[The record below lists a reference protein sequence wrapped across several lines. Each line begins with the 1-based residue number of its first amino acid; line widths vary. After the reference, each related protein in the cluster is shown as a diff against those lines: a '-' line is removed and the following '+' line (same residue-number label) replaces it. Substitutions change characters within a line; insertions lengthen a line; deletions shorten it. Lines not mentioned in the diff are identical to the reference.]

1 MNTNSPISRR
11 DWLRSS
17 GLLAASLPALANLTP
32 AMANALPS
40 TEASAA
46 MPMVDE
52 FAPLQTGAMPKLKAR
67 LFANENPLGISQKAR
82 EALIK
87 AIDIGNRYA
96 WEEFDEMKKLIAD
109 KEGVKPE
116 NIMLTPGSSE
126 VLLITAMHF
135 AANSGTVVTSRP
147 TYDDLLDKTEVFKGR
162 IVSVPLTKTYQYDL
176 AAMKAKINADTKL
189 AYICNPNNPTGTIVP
204 PADLAAFAQE
214 VSPTVPVFIDEAYI
228 DFLEPGDR
236 PQLGKLVAEGK
247 NVMLA
252 RTFSKIHG
260 FAGIRLG
267 YVIAQPDM
275 LKTLEKYTTGE
286 FGISIATL
294 MAGIASFKDLDWQ
307 NHCRT
312 ENARAREYTT
322 KALTEMGYE
331 VIPSYTNFML
341 FPIRM
346 KPKTFEGQMFANGVG
361 IQTRTFG
368 GQSWCRV
375 SIGTMDEM
383 KTFVDAFK
391 KVTS

>member
-1 MNTNSPISRR
+1 MNTNSPVSRR

-17 GLLAASLPALANLTP
+17 GLLAASLPLLTNLTP

-40 TEASAA
+40 TEAPS

-109 KEGVKPE
+109 QEGVKPE

-147 TYDDLLDKTEVFKGR
+147 TYDDLLDKTETFKGK

-204 PADLAAFAQE
+204 PAELAAFAQE

-247 NVMLA
+247 NVILA

-312 ENARAREYTT
+312 ENAKAREYTT
-322 KALTEMGYE
+322 KELTAMGYE
-331 VIPSYTNFML
+331 VVPSYTNFML

-346 KPKTFEGQMFANGVG
+346 KPKTFENQMFANGVG

>member
-11 DWLRSS
+11 DWLRAS
-17 GLLAASLPALANLTP
+17 GLLAAGLPALANLTP
-32 AMANALPS
+32 AMANTIPS
-40 TEASAA
+40 TEAAT

-52 FAPLQTGAMPKLKAR
+52 FAALQAGAMPKLKAR

-147 TYDDLLDKTEVFKGR
+147 TYDDLLDKTETFKGK

-247 NVMLA
+247 NVILA

-286 FGISIATL
+286 
-294 MAGIASFKDLDWQ
+294 
-307 NHCRT
+307 
-312 ENARAREYTT
+312 
-322 KALTEMGYE
+322 
-331 VIPSYTNFML
+331 
-341 FPIRM
+341 IRDQYCDPDGRDCQLQGPRLAESLPDR
-346 KPKTFEGQMFANGVG
+346 K
-361 IQTRTFG
+361 R
-368 GQSWCRV
+368 QSPRV
-375 SIGTMDEM
+375 YDQS
-383 KTFVDAFK
+383 VDRHGL
-391 KVTS
+391 

>member
-1 MNTNSPISRR
+1 MNTNSPVSRR

-17 GLLAASLPALANLTP
+17 GLLAASLPLLTNLTP

-40 TEASAA
+40 TEVSD

-147 TYDDLLDKTEVFKGR
+147 TYDDLLDKTETFKGK

-204 PADLAAFAQE
+204 PAELAAFAQE

-247 NVMLA
+247 NVILA

-312 ENARAREYTT
+312 ENAKAREYTT
-322 KALTEMGYE
+322 KELTAMGYE
-331 VIPSYTNFML
+331 VVPSYTNFML

-346 KPKTFEGQMFANGVG
+346 KPKTFENQMFANGVG

>member
-1 MNTNSPISRR
+1 MNTNSPVSRR

-17 GLLAASLPALANLTP
+17 SLLAASLPLLTNLTP

-40 TEASAA
+40 TEAPS

-147 TYDDLLDKTEVFKGR
+147 TYDDLLDKTETFKGK

-176 AAMKAKINADTKL
+176 TAMKAKINADTKL

-204 PADLAAFAQE
+204 PAELAAFAQE

-247 NVMLA
+247 NVILA

-267 YVIAQPDM
+267 YVIAQPDT

-307 NHCRT
+307 SHCRT
-312 ENARAREYTT
+312 ENAKAREYTT
-322 KALTEMGYE
+322 KELTAMGYE
-331 VIPSYTNFML
+331 VVPSYTNFML

-346 KPKTFEGQMFANGVG
+346 KPKTFENQMFANGVG

>member
-1 MNTNSPISRR
+1 MNTNSPVSRR

-17 GLLAASLPALANLTP
+17 GLLAASLPLLTNLTP

-40 TEASAA
+40 TEVSD

-109 KEGVKPE
+109 QEGVKPE

-147 TYDDLLDKTEVFKGR
+147 TYDDLLDKTETFKGK

-204 PADLAAFAQE
+204 PAELAAFAQE

-247 NVMLA
+247 NVILA

-312 ENARAREYTT
+312 ENAKAREYTT
-322 KALTEMGYE
+322 KELTAMGYE
-331 VIPSYTNFML
+331 VVPSYTNFML

-346 KPKTFEGQMFANGVG
+346 KPKTFENQMFANGVG